1 MVDIYEVQSNEP
13 VLRKM
18 ANVIN
23 KKKIKLPFGT
33 KSVARVENIWFDQ
46 GANMMWT
53 TLIVGEKG
61 DSWQLLNPRVN
72 KLLLKLSP
80 KASDDYIETIVNLI
94 AKNDTD
100 DDIKDIK
107 ADLNAIEYIID
118 AANNEVKANEL
129 INR

>member
-80 KASDDYIETIVNLI
+80 KASDDYIETLINLI
-94 AKNDTD
+94 VKNDTNG
-100 DDIKDIK
+100 DIEDIK

-129 INR
+129 MNR

>member
-53 TLIVGEKG
+53 TIIVGEKG

-72 KLLLKLSP
+72 KLLLKLNP

-94 AKNDTD
+94 VKNDTD
-100 DDIKDIK
+100 GDIEDIK

>member
-46 GANMMWT
+46 GANMLWT